1 MCCYVNSLVQVS
13 HGPRPSTT
21 KTINSWL
28 FFVCVFLRM
37 LQTVKQRMII
47 RTHHVKKGRLVSRHC
62 YRDNKLKYRVKITN
76 RMNRYS
82 LYSYPNGSAAEHL
95 YDRSF
100 RELIIEKQSTTTTK
114 KY

>member
-1 MCCYVNSLVQVS
+1 
-13 HGPRPSTT
+13 
-21 KTINSWL
+21 
-28 FFVCVFLRM
+28 
-37 LQTVKQRMII
+37 
-47 RTHHVKKGRLVSRHC
+47 
-62 YRDNKLKYRVKITN
+62 
-76 RMNRYS
+76 